1 MDRKRAQLRL
11 LSILTKYNCKSM
23 FKATEL
29 IDQKFRIRKAFKAF
43 KTFEPINHKTLTTG
57 SEKAVTFSKINES
70 IDVIDLED

>member
-1 MDRKRAQLRL
+1 
-11 LSILTKYNCKSM
+11 M